1 MRWTEVAENHL
12 KSGYG
17 NIFFLEQA
25 AYALPYEKVSYACRK
40 ICIKHLKENN
50 LGAARAFFVS

>member
-1 MRWTEVAENHL
+1 MAENHL